1 MTLNLSWNQIAFRL
15 VCAILAGLILGL
27 DRSEHGRA
35 AGLRT
40 SMLVCVAACIAMIQV
55 NLLLPMAG
63 KSPDSFITND
73 LMRLPLG
80 ILSGIG
86 FIGAG
91 AIVRRDNFVR
101 GVTTAATIW
110 ILTVLGL
117 CFGGGQVPLGL
128 IGTVIAATILTL
140 LSFIERK
147 MKHDRSGRLVLV
159 VAGSGPGEGEI
170 GSEILRDGFRLS
182 SCGYTA
188 EENLGRR
195 EWTCEVQWRA
205 TQSDTKLPS
214 FIARLESEQGVVRVS
229 WTPQG
234 R

>member
-1 MTLNLSWNQIAFRL
+1 
-15 VCAILAGLILGL
+15 
-27 DRSEHGRA
+27 
-35 AGLRT
+35 
-40 SMLVCVAACIAMIQV
+40 MIQV

-63 KSPDSFITND
+63 KHPDSFITND

-91 AIVRRDNFVR
+91 AIVRRDHFVG

-128 IGTVIAATILTL
+128 VGTAIAAAVLILL
-140 LSFIERK
+140 KYLERN
-147 MKHDRSGRLVLV
+147 MRHDRSGRLVLLTG
-159 VAGSGPGEGEI
+159 ASGPPE
-170 GSEILRDGFRLS
+170 SELRAAIRQDGFRISACACL
-182 SCGYTA
+182 A
-188 EENLGRR
+188 ERTLGQK
-195 EWTCEVQWRA
+195 EWTCDLLWRA
-205 TQSDTKLPS
+205 KPGDTRLPP
-214 FIARLESEQGVVRVS
+214 FVERLQEQPGVLS
-229 WTPQG
+229 LKWTPQE